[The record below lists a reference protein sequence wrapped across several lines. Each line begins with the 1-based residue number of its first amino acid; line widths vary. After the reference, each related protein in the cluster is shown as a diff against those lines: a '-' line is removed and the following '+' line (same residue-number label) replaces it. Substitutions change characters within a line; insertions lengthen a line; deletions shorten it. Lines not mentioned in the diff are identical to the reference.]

1 MFQFLIFLIYAIIM
15 VALISNVDDNLTL
28 YGDGVTGSIVEFV
41 IIVVAITGI
50 YLLLVIGA
58 GSASSRNLNDNGSGN
73 FEFSGDK
80 EEPFLFGEW
89 NRPFL
94 FWTVSLFCLWS
105 LWIFL

>member
-15 VALISNVDDNLTL
+15 GALISNVDDNLTI
-28 YGDGVTGSIVEFV
+28 YGDGFTGSIVEFV
-41 IIVVAITGI
+41 IIVVAITVI

-105 LWIFL
+105 LWIYI

>member
-1 MFQFLIFLIYAIIM
+1 MIQLLLFSIYAIFL
-15 VALISNVDDNLTL
+15 VALISAVDDNLTL

-58 GSASSRNLNDNGSGN
+58 GSASSRNLNDKGSGN

-94 FWTVSLFCLWS
+94 FWTVILFCLW
-105 LWIFL
+105 IFL